1 MFCPRCGVNNL
12 DDARFCRACG
22 ADISL
27 VPQAL
32 NHQLPAGAFG
42 VRRVREREKRGK
54 KERVHK
60 VKEPPTLE
68 KGLQNIFLGVAWL
81 IIFYVAF
88 FYYGGS
94 FYFWG
99 WLLIPALASFGE
111 GLGQIIRS
119 GRAPRTLPHTAPISP
134 DSFAATTRAGELP
147 APDTSEIIP
156 AQQPSV
162 TESTTRHL
170 VAPAT
175 RPRGERQDDFGF

>member
-1 MFCPRCGVNNL
+1 MFCPRCGVNNV
-12 DDARFCRACG
+12 DDAKYCRACG

-32 NHQLPAGAFG
+32 NHQLPAGAVG
-42 VRRVREREKRGK
+42 VPEVKKRGKHGK
-54 KERVHK
+54 KEREYK
-60 VKEPPTLE
+60 PEEPPKLE
-68 KGLQNIFLGVAWL
+68 QGLQNTFFGVALL

-88 FYYGGS
+88 FRYGGS
-94 FYFWG
+94 FYIWG
-99 WLLIPALASFGE
+99 WLLIPALSCLGE

-119 GRAPRTLPHTAPISP
+119 GREPHALPHIAPVNP
-134 DSFAATTRAGELP
+134 DSRAATARARELP

-170 VAPAT
+170 VVPAT
-175 RPRGERQDDFGF
+175 HQREER

>member
-32 NHQLPAGAFG
+32 NRQLPAGAFG
-42 VRRVREREKRGK
+42 VRRVREREERGK
-54 KERVHK
+54 KEREYK
-60 VKEPPTLE
+60 PEEPPPTLE
-68 KGLQNIFLGVAWL
+68 QGLQNTFFGVALL

-88 FYYGGS
+88 FRYGGS
-94 FYFWG
+94 FYIWG

-111 GLGQIIRS
+111 GLGQLIRS
-119 GRAPRTLPHTAPISP
+119 QREPRALPHTAAFSP
-134 DSFAATTRAGELP
+134 DSLAATTRARELT
-147 APDTSEIIP
+147 APDTYEIIP

-170 VAPAT
+170 VAPAP
-175 RPRGERQDDFGF
+175 RPREER

>member
-42 VRRVREREKRGK
+42 VPEVKKRGKHGK
-54 KERVHK
+54 KEREHK
-60 VKEPPTLE
+60 PEEPPTLE
-68 KGLQNIFLGVAWL
+68 QGLQNTFFGVALL

-88 FYYGGS
+88 FRYGGS
-94 FYFWG
+94 FYIWG
-99 WLLIPALASFGE
+99 WLLIPALSCLGE

-119 GRAPRTLPHTAPISP
+119 GREPRLLPRAAAFSTNSL
-134 DSFAATTRAGELP
+134 AATTRARELP

-170 VAPAT
+170 VVPAT
-175 RPRGERQDDFGF
+175 RPREER